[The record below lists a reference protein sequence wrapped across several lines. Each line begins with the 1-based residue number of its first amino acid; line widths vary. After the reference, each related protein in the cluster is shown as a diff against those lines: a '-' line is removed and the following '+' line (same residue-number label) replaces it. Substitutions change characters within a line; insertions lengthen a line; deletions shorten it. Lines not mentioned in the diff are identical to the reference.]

1 MVRTELAGLPAG
13 KLAELLRQLGGTSES
28 VLESPRLIGLIQP
41 LLAADFQV
49 NEIYT
54 YSAEPRL
61 PIAITAF
68 ASTRDHFASMDNVA
82 GWQDETSAGYTQLV
96 LEGNHFA
103 IFDHAPAV
111 HDQIAVDLRQ
121 WS

>member
-1 MVRTELAGLPAG
+1 MR
-13 KLAELLRQLGGTSES
+13 LL
-28 VLESPRLIGLIQP
+28 QP

-49 NEIYT
+49 NEMYN
-54 YSAEPRL
+54 YGVEPLL
-61 PIAITAF
+61 PIPITAF
-68 ASTRDHFASMDNVA
+68 ASTRDHFASIDNVA
-82 GWQDETSAGYTQLV
+82 GWQDETGAGYTQLV

-103 IFDHAPAV
+103 IFDHAAAV